1 MQKVPNI
8 NQAFPPHL
16 CGQRRGIRAQQ
27 WDCQDLHHHLEE
39 DAGRRG
45 GCACV
50 CVCVCVLL
58 STSFTT
64 QLIRLA
70 ALGNCNVNSRAPFI
84 EQPGQCLPRTPILH
98 TANKMHTEDFLS
110 PKNALLPP
118 CPCTSK
124 TLLPLPLAALMRG
137 TGLFKNWGKFQAQ
150 NEADFNSGVN
160 PGGLQSQQLC

>member
-110 PKNALLPP
+110 PQE
-118 CPCTSK
+118 CTLAS
-124 TLLPLPLAALMRG
+124 LPLYIQNAAASSSG
-137 TGLFKNWGKFQAQ
+137 SSHEGNWLVQKLGEIPSTK
-150 NEADFNSGVN
+150 
-160 PGGLQSQQLC
+160 